1 MAGTNFEGQGLHVNL
16 DIATERIEAGRSAGN
31 QYTKDL
37 ESIRD
42 ALDAQDDAGTTLGTM
57 VASQLS
63 ITEAETRYA
72 VRSGIPNKASKAV
85 KEAANGV
92 KGA

>member
-1 MAGTNFEGQGLHVNL
+1 MATYQGDPVYLE
-16 DIATERIEAGRSAGN
+16 IASERISAGQN
-31 QYTKDL
+31 AGEHYTSDL

-42 ALDAQDDAGTTLGTM
+42 TLDASDDAGTTLGTM

-72 VRSGIPNKASKAV
+72 VRSGIPNKASKSVKDAANAV
-85 KEAANGV
+85 KSA
-92 KGA
+92 